1 MKKLIYIVSC
11 FCSVFLFGQ
20 TPNQPI
26 AIYNQEDIKVAS
38 YNYEGLEVFL
48 KKKNDTI
55 YVINFWATWCA
66 PCIKELPH
74 FENIGKQ
81 YAKDKIKIILVS
93 LDFPKKV
100 VSNLIP
106 YIKRKQLQSEVIHL
120 DDPDANSWIEK
131 VNETW
136 SGAIPATI
144 IYKNDSYSFYEQ
156 SFTFEELE
164 KEVIIKINE

>member
-1 MKKLIYIVSC
+1 MKKLIYLASC
-11 FCSVFLFGQ
+11 FCGVFLFGQ
-20 TPNQPI
+20 TPNEPI
-26 AIYNQEDIKVAS
+26 TIYNQEDIKVAS
-38 YNYEGLEVFL
+38 YNYEGLEAFL

-74 FENIGKQ
+74 FENIGKK
-81 YAKDKIKIILVS
+81 YANNKVKVILVS

-100 VSNLIP
+100 ESNLIP

-131 VNETW
+131 VNEKW

-164 KEVIIKINE
+164 KEVLIKINE